1 MVLQTVLL
9 LLTKIIENCVCV
21 NKIKYKYYMK
31 KKKLN
36 LKLENFKKIRNEI
49 IKRKNLNKFYVEIKK
64 FKSKKM
70 TKNKKMIEAH
80 KLVFTK
86 MNKMI
91 YYRLIIYS

>member
-31 KKKLN
+31 KKLN
-36 LKLENFKKIRNEI
+36 LKSENVKKIRNEI
-49 IKRKNLNKFYVEIKK
+49 IKRKNLNKFYVEIYF

-70 TKNKKMIEAH
+70 TKKQKK
-80 KLVFTK
+80 
-86 MNKMI
+86 
-91 YYRLIIYS
+91 